1 MIVGARCRSLDSY
14 WLIVSTSCQGRGARV
29 QHVAID
35 LEPDHATLGQA
46 AFGAR
51 DPSSFQVDAC
61 QAVAGKAEE
70 RCDRVLDSGR
80 RLQGQMFN
88 PFRKLVTVDTH
99 YYHEGSPGREVDVG
113 WRAGPTIE
121 KIDNRTRRRR
131 RLRTSGFKPGAP
143 RHRLRRPT
151 TFLGQASIREAR
163 FLRMMRAAGALPH
176 ALKYIKADEVIL
188 PILEVLVNLGD
199 GEPPSQHAE
208 PPPAILEDERE
219 ENAEDEVGDGEL
231 ARKVPRTNETEGTRA
246 PGQCS
251 LCCKRL
257 RKKNYLDVAV
267 WTAALP
273 QGDTSSQHSS
283 SFSHCVNF
291 PQLNLR
297 ASSVSFPWA
306 GVARLSDPPITALG
320 ITGEETP
327 DDLSLPLRT
336 KWEWSP
342 VQRIRAPDICPFVR
356 NLVAFRHL
364 VPKRQ
369 KSQRKSPHSTSG
381 GKRLQAGCLQNP
393 LP

>member
-51 DPSSFQVDAC
+51 DSSSFQVDAC

-88 PFRKLVTVDTH
+88 PFRKLVTVDTR

-176 ALKYIKADEVIL
+176 VLKYIKADEVIL

-267 WTAALP
+267 WTGRPAFNNVLGSANGKRVEASDAEYAGRLIEGK
-273 QGDTSSQHSS
+273 GDH
-283 SFSHCVNF
+283 
-291 PQLNLR
+291 L
-297 ASSVSFPWA
+297 AVSREKYIPEQ
-306 GVARLSDPPITALG
+306 VTAV
-320 ITGEETP
+320 
-327 DDLSLPLRT
+327 PLTR
-336 KWEWSP
+336 E
-342 VQRIRAPDICPFVR
+342 R
-356 NLVAFRHL
+356 
-364 VPKRQ
+364 
-369 KSQRKSPHSTSG
+369 
-381 GKRLQAGCLQNP
+381 KRLQGEKLSPSKFEAFRSLVYKLNWLGRETPEAAGAASIMASRLQVAIVQDVILVNQFVNHFRNTAKM
-393 LP
+393 L